1 MRILLVDDD
10 EPLMEALASNLIEQ
24 HYAVDIATDGEM
36 GWEFICLFNYDLV
49 VLDLMLP
56 KLDGISLCRRL
67 RSEGYNMPILLLSGR
82 NTSTDKVKGLDA
94 GADDYVVKPFNLEEL
109 IARIRALLRRESHD
123 LSPIL
128 HWDGLSLNPKTCEV
142 KYQEKLL
149 HLTPKEYSLLELFLR
164 HPQQVFSPGAI
175 IDNIWS
181 FSDPPGEEAVRTHIK
196 GLRQKLKAVGL
207 AKAAIETVYGLG
219 YRLKSPQ
226 EEPENQASIATS
238 EGKKRKNLETEAAI
252 AQAWLQFRDV
262 AYERLAILE
271 NLTRALNESRESK
284 ELQQLAR
291 ATAHKLGGSLG
302 SFGFTEGSKIAK
314 KIEKLLETTLIYESD
329 RIQKLRELVENLRRE
344 LENQSLEKA
353 ARWQLDQ
360 NILLL
365 IMDEESELTQQLA
378 VTAAAW
384 GMQTAIAC
392 TLSQIK
398 DFLQQ
403 KSPAVV
409 LISLSFPQDNRLQL
423 LQAIQHQMPSLPII
437 AIIEKGDFKDRL
449 ELIHQGVNL
458 ILEYPVTAVQVIE
471 TVTQVLQNSGS
482 GAKILIVDD
491 DPQVLVALKI
501 ALEPWNFQITTLNQS
516 PQLWQLLEEVKPDL
530 LILDVEMPE
539 INGIEI
545 CQLLRSAPRWQ
556 QLPVLFLTVHQD
568 EKTEHQAFAIGAD
581 DYITKPVVGAELANR
596 ILNRLLRSRQTRQ

>member
-1 MRILLVDDD
+1 
-10 EPLMEALASNLIEQ
+10 
-24 HYAVDIATDGEM
+24 
-36 GWEFICLFNYDLV
+36 
-49 VLDLMLP
+49 
-56 KLDGISLCRRL
+56 
-67 RSEGYNMPILLLSGR
+67 
-82 NTSTDKVKGLDA
+82 
-94 GADDYVVKPFNLEEL
+94 
-109 IARIRALLRRESHD
+109 
-123 LSPIL
+123 
-128 HWDGLSLNPKTCEV
+128 
-142 KYQEKLL
+142 
-149 HLTPKEYSLLELFLR
+149 
-164 HPQQVFSPGAI
+164 
-175 IDNIWS
+175 
-181 FSDPPGEEAVRTHIK
+181 
-196 GLRQKLKAVGL
+196 
-207 AKAAIETVYGLG
+207 
-219 YRLKSPQ
+219 
-226 EEPENQASIATS
+226 
-238 EGKKRKNLETEAAI
+238 
-252 AQAWLQFRDV
+252 
-262 AYERLAILE
+262 
-271 NLTRALNESRESK
+271 
-284 ELQQLAR
+284 
-291 ATAHKLGGSLG
+291 
-302 SFGFTEGSKIAK
+302 
-314 KIEKLLETTLIYESD
+314 
-329 RIQKLRELVENLRRE
+329 
-344 LENQSLEKA
+344 
-353 ARWQLDQ
+353 
-360 NILLL
+360 
-365 IMDEESELTQQLA
+365 
-378 VTAAAW
+378 
-384 GMQTAIAC
+384 MQTAIAC